1 MKNSIK
7 TNTYIV
13 SYSAIVG
20 VVLSVAAAAQTF
32 PTRPVRMIVPFAPG
46 AAQDIMGRVVAQRLT
61 EAWGQQVVVDN
72 RSGAGS
78 NIGVELATRAPADG
92 YTLLFSNEAMA
103 INATLTKS
111 KSFDPVRDLLPVSMV
126 VINPRVFV
134 AHPSVPVST
143 IKDLIDLARAKPG
156 AVKYGSSGVGTGPH
170 LAAALLASMAKV
182 EMVHVPYKGVAPA
195 MTDVLAGQIQIIAS
209 TVSSAMPQLQGG
221 KLKPIAVTTTKRSPA
236 LPNVP
241 TVAESGVAGYEAT
254 AWSMLMLPVGVPKP
268 VVTRIHESTVKL
280 LDNPDV
286 KKRFASDG
294 GEAFSS
300 SGEQAGKFL
309 NAEIQ
314 RWAKVIK
321 DAGVRAD

>member
-7 TNTYIV
+7 TN
-13 SYSAIVG
+13 SYSIIAG
-20 VVLSVAAAAQTF
+20 LTLAANALAQTY
-32 PTRPVRMIVPFAPG
+32 PARPVRMIVPFAPG

-61 EAWGQQVVVDN
+61 DAWGQQVVVDN
-72 RSGAGS
+72 RAGAGS

-92 YTLLFSNEAMA
+92 YTLLFANEAMA

-111 KSFDPVRDLLPVSMV
+111 KAFDPVRDLLPVSMV

-134 AHPSVPVST
+134 VHPSVPVAT
-143 IKDLIDLARAKPG
+143 IKDLIELARAKPG

-195 MTDVLAGQIQIIAS
+195 MTDVLAGQIQMIAS

-221 KLKPIAVTTTKRSPA
+221 KLKPIAVTTTKRSAA

-254 AWSMLMLPVGVPKP
+254 AWSMLMAPLGVPKP
-268 VVTRIHESTVKL
+268 VLARIHETTVKL
-280 LDNPDV
+280 LDNAEV
-286 KKRFASDG
+286 KKRFAADG
-294 GEAFSS
+294 GEAVSS
-300 SGEQAGKFL
+300 TGEQAAKFL
-309 NAEIQ
+309 SAEIR
-314 RWAKVIK
+314 RWARVIK